1 MSLNC
6 DELGELDLPPLL
18 DPDDFKVEPASWEL
32 GELEGASLMPLPPL
46 PAQPQSAPA
55 AASSGKAGPAGAV
68 AVDPELEKRRAQNRE
83 AMQRYRQRQRQKRT
97 ELARLEKEA
106 NASTNRVLEVTL
118 ALREEWLKLLLQ
130 TAAAAAASG
139 EDGASSCSAADV
151 PGPPRGASS
160 GAATGAGTAAMA
172 PPPAREPP
180 MLLPPGGGGVFGPP
194 DLDFSHLAR
203 RPKLVT
209 ALAKAALATPGML
222 AAVRAMTPEQFFAQW
237 DHAINRC
244 AELLAVVDATSSK
257 EAEAELLHLVMNAC
271 LVFDCMMLVNPVN
284 IKRLF
289 ARTLPPPA
297 EGQPPI
303 HDHWRSVAAS
313 ITLTDAQRHILRQ
326 EFRSFRRRHAQLA
339 ATCNGAL
346 LGVRAAAAA
355 AAAGPGA
362 AAAAAEAAA
371 APGSPSFAAARN
383 GGTMAGMVDR
393 YVQLVEQ
400 AGQLSAAA
408 DEAWVNLLA
417 FSDAAFLSLSPLQA
431 ARLLA
436 TSRPHFPDSVQ
447 LVQAVLEAG
456 GDASD
461 GGLSMLEDDAEGS
474 GGGEEVQQPAPSMA
488 AGQLPPQG

>member
-97 ELARLEKEA
+97 ELVHQTEELREQLEQARLEKEA

-118 ALREEWLKLLLQ
+118 ALREEWLKLLLQVRHAQHAGSAAAAASAASTGSPTAQ

-339 ATCNGAL
+339 ATWT
-346 LGVRAAAAA
+346 V
-355 AAAGPGA
+355 
-362 AAAAAEAAA
+362 
-371 APGSPSFAAARN
+371 
-383 GGTMAGMVDR
+383 
-393 YVQLVEQ
+393 
-400 AGQLSAAA
+400 
-408 DEAWVNLLA
+408 LLA
-417 FSDAAFLSLSPLQA
+417 
-431 ARLLA
+431 
-436 TSRPHFPDSVQ
+436 
-447 LVQAVLEAG
+447 
-456 GDASD
+456 
-461 GGLSMLEDDAEGS
+461 
-474 GGGEEVQQPAPSMA
+474 
-488 AGQLPPQG
+488 